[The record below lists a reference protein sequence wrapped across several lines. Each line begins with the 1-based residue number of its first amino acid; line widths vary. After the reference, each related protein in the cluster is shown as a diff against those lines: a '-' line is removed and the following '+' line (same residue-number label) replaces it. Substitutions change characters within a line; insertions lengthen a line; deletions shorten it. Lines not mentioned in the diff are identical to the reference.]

1 MIDGKVRLTGEYRK
15 EIFNEIKKH
24 INSNEDINDIII
36 AGDYNQFVVD
46 NEVRKF
52 HTELGV
58 SEIHHKVNNVE
69 LRELDKT
76 YKNGS
81 SPIDSIVALSSIME
95 YVVGCHLMNYNEI
108 VKTDYWAYVIDVD
121 IEEYFDEAFSGWDN
135 INRVMLNPARRSHR
149 NVFLEL
155 IEEQLDVYKL
165 EMS

>member
-15 EIFNEIKKH
+15 EIFNKIKKYV
-24 INSNEDINDIII
+24 NSNEDINDIII
-36 AGDYNQFVVD
+36 AGDYNQYVVD

-52 HTELGV
+52 HAELEV

-95 YVVGCHLMNYNEI
+95 YVVGYHLINYNEI
-108 VKTDYWAYVIDVD
+108 VERDYQAYVIDIN

-135 INRVMLNPARRSHR
+135 INRVILNPPRRSHR
-149 NVFLEL
+149 NIFVES
-155 IEEQLDVYKL
+155 IEE
-165 EMS
+165 